1 MISWHLRQ
9 YCHQRPWL
17 PMAEKK
23 PVAKRPVAK
32 KPVAKPKVSAAL
44 QLAQVAA
51 RAADEKQGTNI
62 TVLNVG
68 DVLAITELFVVAT
81 ASNSRQVGAI
91 QSEVSHKVREKL
103 GRSPLRSEGTVEQ
116 QWVLIDYGDVV
127 VHIFAQEAR
136 DFYEIERL
144 YTDVPSLIW
153 SDGLPL

>member
-1 MISWHLRQ
+1 
-9 YCHQRPWL
+9 
-17 PMAEKK
+17 MAEKK
-23 PVAKRPVAK
+23 PVAKKAIAKKAVAK
-32 KPVAKPKVSAAL
+32 KATAKPKISAAL

-51 RAADEKQGTNI
+51 RAADEKQGTDI
-62 TVLNVG
+62 TVLDVG

-91 QSEVSHKVREKL
+91 QSEVNHKVREIL

-116 QWVLIDYGDVV
+116 QWVLIDYGDVI

-144 YTDVPSLIW
+144 YFDAQQMPW
-153 SDGLPL
+153 GQ

>member
-1 MISWHLRQ
+1 
-9 YCHQRPWL
+9 
-17 PMAEKK
+17 
-23 PVAKRPVAK
+23 
-32 KPVAKPKVSAAL
+32 
-44 QLAQVAA
+44 LAQVAA
-51 RAADEKQGTNI
+51 RAADEKQGSNI

-68 DVLAITELFVVAT
+68 EVLAITELFVVAT

-91 QSEVSHKVREKL
+91 QSEVSHKVREQL

-144 YTDVPSLIW
+144 YTDVPSLAW
-153 SDGLPL
+153 G

>member
-1 MISWHLRQ
+1 
-9 YCHQRPWL
+9 
-17 PMAEKK
+17 MAEKK
-23 PVAKRPVAK
+23 PVAKKAIAKKAVAK
-32 KPVAKPKVSAAL
+32 KATTKPKISAAL

-51 RAADEKQGTNI
+51 RAADEKQGTDI
-62 TVLNVG
+62 TVLDVG

-91 QSEVSHKVREKL
+91 QSEVSHKVRELL

-116 QWVLIDYGDVV
+116 HWVLIDYGDVI

-144 YTDVPSLIW
+144 YFDAQQMPW
-153 SDGLPL
+153 GQ

>member
-1 MISWHLRQ
+1 
-9 YCHQRPWL
+9 
-17 PMAEKK
+17 MAEKK
-23 PVAKRPVAK
+23 PIAKKAIAKKAVAK
-32 KPVAKPKVSAAL
+32 KATAKTKISAAL

-51 RAADEKQGTNI
+51 RAADEKQGSDI
-62 TVLNVG
+62 TVLDVG

-91 QSEVSHKVREKL
+91 QSEVSHKVRELL

-116 QWVLIDYGDVV
+116 QWVLIDYGDVI

-144 YTDVPSLIW
+144 YFDAQQMPWVNS
-153 SDGLPL
+153 

>member
-1 MISWHLRQ
+1 
-9 YCHQRPWL
+9 
-17 PMAEKK
+17 MAEKK
-23 PVAKRPVAK
+23 PVAKKAIAKKAVAK
-32 KPVAKPKVSAAL
+32 KAAAKPKISAAL

-62 TVLNVG
+62 TVLDVG

-91 QSEVSHKVREKL
+91 QSEVNHKVREIL

-116 QWVLIDYGDVV
+116 QWVLIDYGDVI

-144 YTDVPSLIW
+144 YFDAQQMPWVDS
-153 SDGLPL
+153 

>member
-1 MISWHLRQ
+1 
-9 YCHQRPWL
+9 
-17 PMAEKK
+17 MAE
-23 PVAKRPVAK
+23 KRPVAK
-32 KPVAKPKVSAAL
+32 KAIVKKAVAKKAVAKPKISAAM

-51 RAADEKQGTNI
+51 RAADEKQGSEI

-81 ASNSRQVGAI
+81 ARNSRQVGAI

-144 YTDVPSLIW
+144 YFDVPVVNWSLG
-153 SDGLPL
+153 D

>member
-1 MISWHLRQ
+1 MV
-9 YCHQRPWL
+9 
-17 PMAEKK
+17 EKK
-23 PVAKRPVAK
+23 PVAKKVVAK
-32 KPVAKPKVSAAL
+32 KAAAKPEVSAAL

-51 RAADEKQGTNI
+51 GAADEKQGTGI
-62 TVLNVG
+62 TVLDVG

-144 YTDVPSLIW
+144 YSDVPVVSWSLG
-153 SDGLPL
+153 D

>member
-1 MISWHLRQ
+1 
-9 YCHQRPWL
+9 
-17 PMAEKK
+17 MAEKK
-23 PVAKRPVAK
+23 PVAKKAIAKKAVAK
-32 KPVAKPKVSAAL
+32 KAAAKPKISAAL

-51 RAADEKQGTNI
+51 RAADEKQGSDI
-62 TVLNVG
+62 TVLDVG

-91 QSEVSHKVREKL
+91 QSEVSHKVRELL

-116 QWVLIDYGDVV
+116 QWVLIDYGDVI

-144 YTDVPSLIW
+144 YFDAQQMPWVNS
-153 SDGLPL
+153 

>member
-1 MISWHLRQ
+1 MV
-9 YCHQRPWL
+9 
-17 PMAEKK
+17 EKK
-23 PVAKRPVAK
+23 PVARKAATRKAAV
-32 KPVAKPKVSAAL
+32 KPKVSAAL

-51 RAADEKQGTNI
+51 SAADEKQGTDI
-62 TVLNVG
+62 MVLDVG

-127 VHIFAQEAR
+127 IHIFAQEAR
-136 DFYEIERL
+136 EFYEIERL
-144 YTDVPSLIW
+144 YTDVPQ
-153 SDGLPL
+153 LPWNE

>member
-1 MISWHLRQ
+1 
-9 YCHQRPWL
+9 
-17 PMAEKK
+17 MAEKK
-23 PVAKRPVAK
+23 PVAKKAIAK
-32 KPVAKPKVSAAL
+32 KAVVKKATAKPKISAAL

-51 RAADEKQGTNI
+51 RAADEKQGSDI
-62 TVLNVG
+62 TVLDVG

-91 QSEVSHKVREKL
+91 QSEVSHKVLELL

-116 QWVLIDYGDVV
+116 QWVLIDYGDVI

-144 YTDVPSLIW
+144 YFDAQQMPWVNS
-153 SDGLPL
+153 

>member
-1 MISWHLRQ
+1 
-9 YCHQRPWL
+9 
-17 PMAEKK
+17 MAEKK
-23 PVAKRPVAK
+23 SVAK
-32 KPVAKPKVSAAL
+32 KAIAKKVVAKKAATRKPKVSAAL

-51 RAADEKQGTNI
+51 RAADEKQGSNI

-68 DVLAITELFVVAT
+68 DVLAITELSITELFVVAT

-91 QSEVSHKVREKL
+91 QSEISHKVREKL

-144 YTDVPSLIW
+144 YFDVPVVSWSLG
-153 SDGLPL
+153 D

>member
-1 MISWHLRQ
+1 
-9 YCHQRPWL
+9 
-17 PMAEKK
+17 MAEKK
-23 PVAKRPVAK
+23 PVAKKSVAK
-32 KPVAKPKVSAAL
+32 KAVVKKAVAKPKISAAL

-51 RAADEKQGTNI
+51 RAADEKQGSKI
-62 TVLNVG
+62 VVLNVG
-68 DVLAITELFVVAT
+68 EVLAITELFVVAT

-91 QSEVSHKVREKL
+91 QSEVSHKVREVL

-144 YTDVPSLIW
+144 YFDAQQMPW
-153 SDGLPL
+153 SQ

>member
-1 MISWHLRQ
+1 
-9 YCHQRPWL
+9 
-17 PMAEKK
+17 MAEKK
-23 PVAKRPVAK
+23 PVAKKAVAK
-32 KPVAKPKVSAAL
+32 KAVAKKAVAKPKISAAL

-51 RAADEKQGTNI
+51 RAADEKQGSKI
-62 TVLNVG
+62 VVLNVG
-68 DVLAITELFVVAT
+68 EVLAITELFVVAT

-91 QSEVSHKVREKL
+91 QSEVSHKVREVL

-144 YTDVPSLIW
+144 YFDAQQMPW
-153 SDGLPL
+153 GQ

>member
-1 MISWHLRQ
+1 
-9 YCHQRPWL
+9 
-17 PMAEKK
+17 MAEKK
-23 PVAKRPVAK
+23 PVAKKATAK
-32 KPVAKPKVSAAL
+32 KAVKKPKISAAL

-62 TVLNVG
+62 TVLDVG
-68 DVLAITELFVVAT
+68 DVLAITERFVVAT

-91 QSEVSHKVREKL
+91 QSEVSHKVREIL

-116 QWVLIDYGDVV
+116 QWVLIDYGDVI

-144 YTDVPSLIW
+144 YFDAQQMPWVNS
-153 SDGLPL
+153 

>member
-1 MISWHLRQ
+1 
-9 YCHQRPWL
+9 
-17 PMAEKK
+17 MAEKK
-23 PVAKRPVAK
+23 AVAK
-32 KPVAKPKVSAAL
+32 KAVAKKATAKPKISAAL

-51 RAADEKQGTNI
+51 RAADEKQGSDI
-62 TVLNVG
+62 TVLDVG

-91 QSEVSHKVREKL
+91 QSEVSHKVRELL

-116 QWVLIDYGDVV
+116 QWVLIDYVI

-144 YTDVPSLIW
+144 YFDAQQMPWVNS
-153 SDGLPL
+153 

>member
-1 MISWHLRQ
+1 MISWHLLQ
-9 YCHQRPWL
+9 YCHQQPWL
-17 PMAEKK
+17 LMAEKK

-32 KPVAKPKVSAAL
+32 RPAAKPKVSAAL

-91 QSEVSHKVREKL
+91 QSEVSHRVREKL

-144 YTDVPSLIW
+144 YFDVPVMTW
-153 SDGLPL
+153 GLGD

>member
-1 MISWHLRQ
+1 
-9 YCHQRPWL
+9 
-17 PMAEKK
+17 MAEKK
-23 PVAKRPVAK
+23 AVAK
-32 KPVAKPKVSAAL
+32 KAVAKKATAKPKISAAL

-51 RAADEKQGTNI
+51 RAADEKQGADI
-62 TVLNVG
+62 TVLDVG

-91 QSEVSHKVREKL
+91 QSEVSHKVREVL

-116 QWVLIDYGDVV
+116 QWVLIDYGDVI

-144 YTDVPSLIW
+144 YFDAQQMPWVNS
-153 SDGLPL
+153 

>member
-1 MISWHLRQ
+1 
-9 YCHQRPWL
+9 
-17 PMAEKK
+17 MAEKK
-23 PVAKRPVAK
+23 PAAK
-32 KPVAKPKVSAAL
+32 KAAIKKAAIKKAAIKKAATKKAAAKPKVSAAL
-44 QLAQVAA
+44 LLAQVAA
-51 RAADEKQGTNI
+51 RAADEKQGSNI
-62 TVLNVG
+62 TVLDVG

-144 YTDVPSLIW
+144 YSDVPQLRWI
-153 SDGLPL
+153 

>member
-1 MISWHLRQ
+1 
-9 YCHQRPWL
+9 
-17 PMAEKK
+17 MAEKK
-23 PVAKRPVAK
+23 AVAK
-32 KPVAKPKVSAAL
+32 KVTAKPKISAAL

-51 RAADEKQGTNI
+51 RAADEKQGSDI
-62 TVLNVG
+62 TVLDVG

-91 QSEVSHKVREKL
+91 QSEVSHKVRELL
-103 GRSPLRSEGTVEQ
+103 GRLPLRSEGTVEQ

-144 YTDVPSLIW
+144 YFDAQQMPWVDS
-153 SDGLPL
+153 

>member
-1 MISWHLRQ
+1 
-9 YCHQRPWL
+9 
-17 PMAEKK
+17 MAEGKQ
-23 PVAKRPVAK
+23 
-32 KPVAKPKVSAAL
+32 VAKPKVSAAL
-44 QLAQVAA
+44 QLARVAA
-51 RAADEKQGTNI
+51 RAADEKQGSDI
-62 TVLNVG
+62 TVLDVG
-68 DVLAITELFVVAT
+68 DVLAITGLFVVAT

-144 YTDVPSLIW
+144 YFDVPVVSWSLG
-153 SDGLPL
+153 D

>member
-127 VHIFAQEAR
+127 IHIFAQEAR

-144 YTDVPSLIW
+144 YFDVPVMTW
-153 SDGLPL
+153 GLGD

>member
-1 MISWHLRQ
+1 
-9 YCHQRPWL
+9 
-17 PMAEKK
+17 MAEKK
-23 PVAKRPVAK
+23 PVAKKAVAK
-32 KPVAKPKVSAAL
+32 KAVAKKAVAKPKISAAL

-51 RAADEKQGTNI
+51 RAADEKQGSKI
-62 TVLNVG
+62 VVLNVG
-68 DVLAITELFVVAT
+68 EVLAITELFVVAT

-91 QSEVSHKVREKL
+91 QSEVSHKVREVL

-144 YTDVPSLIW
+144 YFDAQQMPW
-153 SDGLPL
+153 SQ

>member
-1 MISWHLRQ
+1 
-9 YCHQRPWL
+9 
-17 PMAEKK
+17 MAEKK
-23 PVAKRPVAK
+23 PVAKKAIAKKAVAK
-32 KPVAKPKVSAAL
+32 KATAKPKISAAL

-51 RAADEKQGTNI
+51 RAADEKQGTDI
-62 TVLNVG
+62 TVLDVG

-91 QSEVSHKVREKL
+91 QSEVSHKVREVL

-116 QWVLIDYGDVV
+116 QWVLIDYGDVI

-144 YTDVPSLIW
+144 YFDAQQMPWVNS
-153 SDGLPL
+153 

>member
-1 MISWHLRQ
+1 
-9 YCHQRPWL
+9 
-17 PMAEKK
+17 MAEKK
-23 PVAKRPVAK
+23 PVAKKAVVKKAVAK
-32 KPVAKPKVSAAL
+32 KAVAKKAVAKPKVSAAL

-51 RAADEKQGTNI
+51 RAADEKQGSNI
-62 TVLNVG
+62 TVLDVAE
-68 DVLAITELFVVAT
+68 VLAITELFVVAT

-144 YTDVPSLIW
+144 YSDVPVVSWDLG
-153 SDGLPL
+153 D

>member
-1 MISWHLRQ
+1 
-9 YCHQRPWL
+9 
-17 PMAEKK
+17 MAEKK
-23 PVAKRPVAK
+23 AIAKKAVAK
-32 KPVAKPKVSAAL
+32 KATAKPKISGAL

-51 RAADEKQGTNI
+51 RAADEKQGSDI
-62 TVLNVG
+62 TVLDVG

-91 QSEVSHKVREKL
+91 QSEVSHKVRELL

-116 QWVLIDYGDVV
+116 QWVLIDYGDVI

-144 YTDVPSLIW
+144 YFDAQQMPWVNS
-153 SDGLPL
+153 

>member
-1 MISWHLRQ
+1 
-9 YCHQRPWL
+9 
-17 PMAEKK
+17 MAEKK
-23 PVAKRPVAK
+23 AVAK
-32 KPVAKPKVSAAL
+32 KAVAKKAVAKKAVAKKATKPKVSAAL

-51 RAADEKQGTNI
+51 RAADEKQGSNI
-62 TVLNVG
+62 TVLDVG

-144 YTDVPSLIW
+144 YFDVPVVSWSLG
-153 SDGLPL
+153 D

>member
-1 MISWHLRQ
+1 
-9 YCHQRPWL
+9 
-17 PMAEKK
+17 MAEKK
-23 PVAKRPVAK
+23 PVAKKAIAKKAVAK
-32 KPVAKPKVSAAL
+32 KATAKPKISAAL

-62 TVLNVG
+62 TVLDVG

-91 QSEVSHKVREKL
+91 QSEVNHKVREIL

-116 QWVLIDYGDVV
+116 QWVLIDYGDVI

-144 YTDVPSLIW
+144 YFDAQQMPW
-153 SDGLPL
+153 GQ

>member
-1 MISWHLRQ
+1 LISWHLRQ

-127 VHIFAQEAR
+127 IHIFAQEAR

-144 YTDVPSLIW
+144 YFDVPVMTW
-153 SDGLPL
+153 GLGD

>member
-1 MISWHLRQ
+1 
-9 YCHQRPWL
+9 
-17 PMAEKK
+17 MAEKK
-23 PVAKRPVAK
+23 PVAKKAVAK
-32 KPVAKPKVSAAL
+32 KVVAKKAVAKKVAKPKVSAAL

-51 RAADEKQGTNI
+51 RAADEKQGSNI

-91 QSEVSHKVREKL
+91 QSEVSHKVRELL

-116 QWVLIDYGDVV
+116 QWVLIDYGDVI

-144 YTDVPSLIW
+144 YFDAQQMPWVNS
-153 SDGLPL
+153 